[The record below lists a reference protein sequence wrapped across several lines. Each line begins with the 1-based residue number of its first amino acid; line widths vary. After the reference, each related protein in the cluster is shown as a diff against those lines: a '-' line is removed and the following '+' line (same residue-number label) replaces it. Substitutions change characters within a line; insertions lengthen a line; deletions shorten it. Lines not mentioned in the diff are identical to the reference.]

1 MLGVMATRDAQR
13 LADQQEMDLVEISP
27 NADPPVCKIMD
38 FGKFRYEESIKRKQ
52 ARKSQIRQQIKEVK
66 FHASVDEHDLQTKLR
81 HIREFLAEGD
91 KVKVTLQYRGRE
103 NAHKE
108 LGMQVVTRVIK
119 ELELLA
125 IVEQQPR
132 LLGRLLGCLLA
143 PRPVKIGQTAKQPLQ
158 PRPAPQSVVA
168 GPAAPSAVSQAMPAV
183 ATPVSPPP
191 SAPPATVVPA
201 LEAPISSAPV
211 TPPAP
216 LAEPAVLPVT
226 P

>member
-1 MLGVMATRDAQR
+1 MLGVMATRDAQK
-13 LADQQEMDLVEISP
+13 LADAQGFDLVEISP

-91 KVKVTLQYRGRE
+91 KVKITLQYRGRE

-108 LGMQVVTRVIK
+108 LGMEVVTRVIK
-119 ELELLA
+119 ELEPVS

-132 LLGRLLGCLLA
+132 LLGRLLGCLLVPRPAKPGTGKPAQPSHSAA
-143 PRPVKIGQTAKQPLQ
+143 PRPA
-158 PRPAPQSVVA
+158 S
-168 GPAAPSAVSQAMPAV
+168 PAAPAANVP
-183 ATPVSPPP
+183 ATPAANVPAAPVSAP
-191 SAPPATVVPA
+191 SAPAPVAPVPA
-201 LEAPISSAPV
+201 PVDAASQPPLAV
-211 TPPAP
+211 TP
-216 LAEPAVLPVT
+216 
-226 P
+226 

>member
-13 LADQQEMDLVEISP
+13 AADAQGLDLVEISP

-81 HIREFLAEGD
+81 HIREFLTEGD
-91 KVKVTLQYRGRE
+91 KVKITLQYRGRE

-108 LGMQVVTRVIK
+108 LGMEVVTRVIK
-119 ELELLA
+119 DLEA
-125 IVEQQPR
+125 VSIVEQQPR

-143 PRPVKIGQTAKQPLQ
+143 PRPAKPGQANKPPAQQTAPGA
-158 PRPAPQSVVA
+158 PRPVAAPAKPVTPVA
-168 GPAAPSAVSQAMPAV
+168 APVPAAPAPAV
-183 ATPVSPPP
+183 VAPVVLTAPAPV
-191 SAPPATVVPA
+191 PPAQVV
-201 LEAPISSAPV
+201 E
-211 TPPAP
+211 TPPDAS
-216 LAEPAVLPVT
+216 VT
-226 P
+226 K

>member
-1 MLGVMATRDAQR
+1 MLGVMATRAAQRAADAQG
-13 LADQQEMDLVEISP
+13 LDLVEISP

-108 LGMQVVTRVIK
+108 LGMEVVTRVIK
-119 ELELLA
+119 DLEPVS

-143 PRPVKIGQTAKQPLQ
+143 PRPVKPGTAKSAQPAQ
-158 PRPAPQSVVA
+158 
-168 GPAAPSAVSQAMPAV
+168 PAAPR
-183 ATPVSPPP
+183 
-191 SAPPATVVPA
+191 
-201 LEAPISSAPV
+201 
-211 TPPAP
+211 PPAP
-216 LAEPAVLPVT
+216 TSAPAPAAPAAPAASVAPAAAAPAAAPAAVA
-226 P
+226 PAAPAAMP